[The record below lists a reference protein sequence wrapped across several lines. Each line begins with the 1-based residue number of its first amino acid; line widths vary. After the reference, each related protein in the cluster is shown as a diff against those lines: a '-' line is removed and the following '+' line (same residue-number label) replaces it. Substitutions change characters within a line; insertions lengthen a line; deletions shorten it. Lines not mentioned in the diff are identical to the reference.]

1 MAPRFISVT
10 YAAVGITRDLTR
22 DVFTTLH
29 KSSGLRAAAHLTCVD
44 ASREETL
51 EIASSFFAAGVADIV
66 ALHGDPAKGQT
77 RFRPHPEGFKSSVE
91 LISALAKTGDF
102 TLRVGAYPETDPEA
116 KTASADIEFLKR
128 KIDAGA
134 SEALTQF
141 FFEAKT
147 YLSFRDACEKIRH
160 SRADYTWHFAD

>member
-1 MAPRFISVT
+1 MAAR
-10 YAAVGITRDLTR
+10 
-22 DVFTTLH
+22 
-29 KSSGLRAAAHLTCVD
+29 LTCVD
-44 ASREETL
+44 ACREETL
-51 EIASSFFAAGVADIV
+51 EIATSIPAVGVADIV
-66 ALHGDPAKGQT
+66 ALRGDHAKGQT
-77 RFRPHPEGFKSSVE
+77 RFRSHPKGFKSSIE

-141 FFEAKT
+141 FFEAET

-160 SRADYTWHFAD
+160 LRADYTWHFAD